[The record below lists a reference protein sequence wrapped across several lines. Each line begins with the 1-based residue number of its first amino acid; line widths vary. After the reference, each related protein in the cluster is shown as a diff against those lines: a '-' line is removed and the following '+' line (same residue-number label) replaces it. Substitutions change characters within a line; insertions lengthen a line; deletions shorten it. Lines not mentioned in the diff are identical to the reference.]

1 MTTLTLLIGA
11 LLGFILSYYFFRNY
25 LVDFG
30 QRSLRQKG
38 GNLLGNPPTDIDAY
52 HQELGTFIANTNNP
66 YDFGRQEKFLGQHVL
81 GPPVASGMLERKQLE
96 SLGFYGVYLAPELT
110 PVVDPVTKIIDDQ
123 FVFDEKLEEKEFE
136 SRINSYLERWEGFD
150 EGAIALLIEAEKEL
164 NEGQLQHVISEC
176 HKHEYFDRSR
186 ISQEILYVQ
195 DLPEL
200 DQKLFEMGI
209 YGDRYHEWKDMITSH
224 RELKDLINNEEPR
237 RLP

>member
-11 LLGFILSYYFFRNY
+11 LLGFVLSYYFFRNY
-25 LVDFG
+25 LVNFG
-30 QRSLRQKG
+30 QRTLRQKG

-52 HQELGTFIANTNNP
+52 HENLGAFIANTNNP

-110 PVVDPVTKIIDDQ
+110 PVVDPMTKVIDDQ
-123 FVFDEKLEEKEFE
+123 FMFEDKLEEKAFK
-136 SRINSYLERWEGFD
+136 SRVGSYLERWEGFD
-150 EGAIALLIEAEKEL
+150 EDAIELLIEAEKEL

-176 HKHEYFDRSR
+176 HKHGRYSSAEVSK
-186 ISQEILYVQ
+186 EIIYVK

-209 YGDRYHEWKDMITSH
+209 YGDRYFQWQDIMTVYPE
-224 RELKDLINNEEPR
+224 LINQSLNDEKS
-237 RLP
+237 